1 MVIPFIQITTFSKLA
16 TSDHDEEIH
25 GFPQAP
31 MIKQMT

>member
-16 TSDHDEEIH
+16 TSDCDKEIH

-31 MIKQMT
+31 LIKQMT